1 MVSCGSRKGADNAKM
16 ILLEYC
22 NVGIGARTPAAK
34 LSVQGGA
41 VSDAIVI
48 GRQDD
53 MFTASY
59 SIRMSSTCTVFD
71 DDKVSGA
78 EISTDI
84 NGYMTLMII
93 GNKATSYLRSV
104 SA

>member
-1 MVSCGSRKGADNAKM
+1 M
-16 ILLEYC
+16 L
-22 NVGIGARTPAAK
+22 
-34 LSVQGGA
+34 
-41 VSDAIVI
+41 
-48 GRQDD
+48 
-53 MFTASY
+53 TASN
-59 SIRMSSTCTVFD
+59 SIRMSSTCTVFA

-93 GNKATSYLRSV
+93 GNKATSYPRSV

>member
-1 MVSCGSRKGADNAKM
+1 MQCGNWRKDTRSQAVSSGGS
-16 ILLEYC
+16 
-22 NVGIGARTPAAK
+22 
-34 LSVQGGA
+34 
-41 VSDAIVI
+41 VSDAIII

-53 MFTASY
+53 MLTASN
-59 SIRMSSTCTVFD
+59 SIRMSSTCTVFA

-93 GNKATSYLRSV
+93 GNKATSYPRSV